1 LNNIGGAA
9 VAASVRC
16 AGHLEERQLAV
27 TETLD
32 RATTRRVQVA
42 NLPPGDS
49 GRGIARLPAKLMKEL
64 ALSEGDTI
72 EIVGKRSTAA
82 RAIRPYAADVGL
94 DIVRLDGLQRANA
107 GIGSGD
113 FVKIRKVKS
122 KPATR
127 VVFAPAQ
134 DNVRLQGSTEALK
147 RTFAGRPL
155 TEGDVV
161 ATAGHRRVDAD
172 VPDPVRQLLNAP
184 AFALQEVRML
194 VVSASPKGVVHID
207 SATAVELLA
216 DHNAK
221 PGERRADVTYDDLG
235 GMRDTIDGLREMV
248 ELPLRHPEL
257 FHRLGVDP
265 PKGVLLH
272 GPPGTGKT
280 RLARA
285 VANESSAQF
294 FHIAGPEIMGAA
306 YGESER
312 KLRELFEAAAAA
324 APSIIFIDEVDS
336 IAPKRGQV
344 SGEAEKR
351 LVAQLLSLMDG
362 IEPRQNLV
370 VIAATNR
377 PEAIDE
383 ALRRP
388 GRFDREIVVGV
399 PDEQGR
405 REVLEIHTRGMPL
418 AGDVDIAELARR
430 TYGFVGADLAALTR
444 EAAMEAVRRIMPRI
458 NPEEDTIPTEILDAL
473 SVDAKDF
480 DNALK
485 RVQPSAMREVMV
497 EAPTIRWADIGGLD
511 EAQEKLREGIELPL
525 KHPEAFRRIG
535 IRPAKGFLLY
545 GPPGTGKTLLAKAA
559 ARESRAN
566 FIATKSSDLL
576 SKWYGESEQQI
587 ARLFARAR
595 QVAPTVIFIDEIDSL
610 VPARGGGLGEPQ
622 VTERVVN
629 TILAE
634 MDGLEGLNGVVLIGA
649 TNRPSLIDPALLRP
663 GRFDE
668 LIYVGPPDASGR
680 RQILGIHTSGM
691 PLGEDVDL
699 DTIAERTE
707 RFTGADLE
715 DLVRRAGLTALRRGL
730 GEPVVTR
737 ADFEAALADTRASVT
752 EQMLEEYDKLRD
764 TLKSDA
770 VRPLGGIGFV
780 LPGMLRSR
788 KQRDEALPAAQGA
801 ASGSEAEEQ

>member
-1 LNNIGGAA
+1 MAETDTID
-9 VAASVRC
+9 R
-16 AGHLEERQLAV
+16 V
-27 TETLD
+27 TS
-32 RATTRRVQVA
+32 RKVQVA
-42 NLPPGDS
+42 SLPPGDS
-49 GRGIARLPAKLMKEL
+49 GRGFARLPQTTMD
-64 ALSEGDTI
+64 ALGIHEGDTI

-82 RAIRPYAADVGL
+82 IAIRPYGEDEGI
-94 DIVRLDGLQRANA
+94 DIIRLDGLQRANA
-107 GIGSGD
+107 GVGSGD
-113 FVKIRKVKS
+113 FVEVRKAESNV
-122 KPATR
+122 ATK

-134 DNVRLQGSTEALK
+134 PNVRLQGSADALK

-155 TEGDVV
+155 SEGDTV
-161 ATAGHRRVDAD
+161 ATTGHQRVNAD
-172 VPDPVRQLLNAP
+172 MPEPIRQMLNAP
-184 AFALQEVRML
+184 AFALQELRL
-194 VVSASPKGVVHID
+194 VVVSTTPKGIVHID
-207 SATAVELLA
+207 GKTAVDLLPEYKEQ
-216 DHNAK
+216 D
-221 PGERRADVTYDDLG
+221 GERRADVTYDDLG
-235 GMRDTIDGLREMV
+235 GMRDTIDALREMV

-257 FHRLGVDP
+257 FQRLGVDP

-280 RLARA
+280 LLARA
-285 VANESSAQF
+285 VANESAAKF
-294 FHIAGPEIMGAA
+294 FLINGPEIMGSA

-312 KLRELFEAAAAA
+312 HLREIFEQASEA
-324 APSIIFIDEVDS
+324 APSIIFIDEIDS

-344 SGEAEKR
+344 TGEAEKR
-351 LVAQLLSLMDG
+351 LVAQLLTLLNG

-388 GRFDREIVVGV
+388 GRFDREIIVGV
-399 PDEQGR
+399 PDEPGR
-405 REVLEIHTRGMPL
+405 REILGIHTRGMPL
-418 AGDVDIAELARR
+418 AADVDLGDLARR

-444 EAAMEAVRRIMPRI
+444 EAALETVRRIMPKLNLADEVI
-458 NPEEDTIPTEILDAL
+458 PPEVLETL
-473 SVDAKDF
+473 SVGRSDF
-480 DNALK
+480 ENALK

-497 EAPTIRWADIGGLD
+497 EAPTIGWDDIGGLD
-511 EAQEKLREGIELPL
+511 APRDRLKEGVELPL
-525 KHPEAFRRIG
+525 KHPEAFRRLG

-559 ARESRAN
+559 ARESQAN

-595 QVAPTVIFIDEIDSL
+595 QVAPTIIFIDELDSL

-634 MDGLEGLNGVVLIGA
+634 MDGLEELQNVVLIGA
-649 TNRPSLIDPALLRP
+649 TNRPTLIDPALLRP

-668 LIYVGPPDASGR
+668 LIYVGTPDETGR
-680 RQILGIHTSGM
+680 ARILAIHTRDM
-691 PLGEDVDL
+691 PLAKDVDL
-699 DTIAERTE
+699 ASLAKRTD

-715 DLVRRAGLTALRRGL
+715 DLVRRAGLTALRRGMDAA
-730 GEPVVTR
+730 EVTM
-737 ADFEAALADTRASVT
+737 ADFESALGETRASVT
-752 EQMLEEYDKLRD
+752 PEMLDEYSRIQE

-770 VRPLGGIGFV
+770 VRPMGGIGFV
-780 LPGMLRSR
+780 LPGMLHSR
-788 KQRDEALPAAQGA
+788 PGGKPD
-801 ASGSEAEEQ
+801 